1 VAFHQGQLDGATWPR
16 TRSASGGITA
26 AASQRESGGPRRLVE
41 RLAVYLADPHRA
53 PAPEAAV
60 QALRAAEAVGFRSGR

>member
-1 VAFHQGQLDGATWPR
+1 V
-16 TRSASGGITA
+16 
-26 AASQRESGGPRRLVE
+26 SGGPRRLVE